1 MIGGF
6 GSAVVGLAVGI
17 FGMLLGRT
25 VGVACAG
32 IGFSVG
38 GVVLF
43 VMSIMRMI
51 TYTAEGLLMMGF
63 SLIMIAIGILAFM
76 LTIVIFKRLIPW
88 VIRGIVSLFRKIFRR
103 GEDAS

>member
-1 MIGGF
+1 
-6 GSAVVGLAVGI
+6 
-17 FGMLLGRT
+17 
-25 VGVACAG
+25 
-32 IGFSVG
+32 
-38 GVVLF
+38 
-43 VMSIMRMI
+43 MI